1 MATDQ
6 PSLHAGRH
14 SHADSPATGP
24 QARGPFVSGTDTGPQ
39 ARGLFVSGTD
49 TGVGKTVVAAAIAAA
64 LQARGQRIRVLK
76 PVITG
81 LDQPA
86 DPGWPHDHELLA
98 RAVGADPDTV
108 ALSRYG
114 AAVSPHLAV
123 ALEGRPL
130 DAAALASAVLAAA
143 RGYDIVIAEGVGG
156 LLVPLSDG
164 WDVRRLARAIG
175 LPLLVVARPG
185 LGTINHTLLTLEAAR
200 AAGLSVA
207 GVVLTPWP
215 VAPSTIER
223 SNRDTIASLGAV
235 GVSTLAPI
243 AHAAPELL
251 AAAGATLPID
261 YWLAYA
267 G

>member
-1 MATDQ
+1 M
-6 PSLHAGRH
+6 
-14 SHADSPATGP
+14 
-24 QARGPFVSGTDTGPQ
+24 
-39 ARGLFVSGTD
+39 RGLFVSGTD

-64 LQARGQRIRVLK
+64 LHARGTRVRVLK

-81 LDQPA
+81 LDEPS

-98 RAVGADPDTV
+98 RAVGGDPDTV

-114 AAVSPHLAV
+114 APASPHLAV
-123 ALEGRPL
+123 ALEGRAL
-130 DAAALASAVLAAA
+130 DVAALASAALAAA
-143 RGYDIVIAEGVGG
+143 RGYDAVIAEGVGG

-164 WDVRRLARAIG
+164 WDVRRFARALG
-175 LPLLVVARPG
+175 LPVLVVARPG

-200 AAGLSVA
+200 AGELPVA

-215 VAPSTIER
+215 SAPSGIER
-223 SNRDTIASLGAV
+223 SNRRTIESLGAV
-235 GVSTLAPI
+235 RVSTLKPI

-261 YWLAYA
+261 DWLALA
-267 G
+267 S